1 LHGARRRNINAAIS
15 DTPNAFPLSWP
26 AGRPRARY
34 RRDSQFRH
42 EGRPIDVDRARRRLR
57 DELGRIDAQGVVL
70 SSNLRLRVDG
80 SVGTDQRAAAS
91 DPGVAL
97 YFKWKGK
104 DVVLACD
111 SYYTVAG
118 NIAALAAHIEATRA
132 IERYGVG
139 TLEQMFTG
147 LGEPNSLAEAEAYYR
162 NAMRTEHPDVGGS
175 ETRAVMLNAAIA
187 MARKT
192 FA

>member
-1 LHGARRRNINAAIS
+1 
-15 DTPNAFPLSWP
+15 
-26 AGRPRARY
+26 
-34 RRDSQFRH
+34 
-42 EGRPIDVDRARRRLR
+42 LR

-70 SSNLRLRVDG
+70 SSNLRLCVDG